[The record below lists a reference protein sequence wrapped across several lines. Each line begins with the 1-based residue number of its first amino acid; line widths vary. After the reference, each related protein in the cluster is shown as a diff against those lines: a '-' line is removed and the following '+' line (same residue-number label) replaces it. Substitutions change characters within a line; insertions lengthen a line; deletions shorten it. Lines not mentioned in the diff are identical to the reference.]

1 MPRPRALFAL
11 LMFLWCAPA
20 FAADMIR
27 VVNEG
32 GIRDE
37 WTLPAGFKLALPAY
51 PPQHAGQQAEAC
63 VAIGYLINPDG
74 STSDFALLKSWTSTN
89 VPSRSEQEYWTA
101 FAQASAQALSQWRF
115 EPRPE
120 VVAPRPV
127 YTVATLLFAA
137 HTPQL
142 RARCAIP
149 DLAAKL
155 RELRGDRG
163 ARRRMTGEL
172 YDRLDVDPLRYE
184 RDEQGRDSR
193 ETGARRTW
201 WGR

>member
-1 MPRPRALFAL
+1 MTRPRALFAL
-11 LMFLWCAPA
+11 LMALSCWAA
-20 FAADMIR
+20 LAADSIR

-37 WTLPAGFKLALPAY
+37 WTLPAGFKLATPTY
-51 PPQHAGQQAEAC
+51 PSEYAAHQAEAC
-63 VAIGYLINPDG
+63 LAIGYLINPDG
-74 STSDFALLKSWTSTN
+74 TTSDFALLKSWTSMN
-89 VPSRSEQEYWTA
+89 VPSRSAQEYWTA

-120 VVAPRPV
+120 VTAPRPV

-137 HTPQL
+137 QTPQL
-142 RARCAIP
+142 RDRCAIS
-149 DLAAKL
+149 DLAARL
-155 RELRGDRG
+155 REFRGDP
-163 ARRRMTGEL
+163 ASRRKMTLDL

-193 ETGARRTW
+193 ETGARRTP
-201 WGR
+201 GP